1 MDVPVKQVP
10 EAAAWA
16 LYVPVR
22 MVLLTPF
29 GCPTVLSRHRGCFS
43 GTWSAAECQLFV
55 TWLWSEKEMQI
66 SESINGHGLERL
78 SPIIDRRGETE
89 AVSSEH
95 ILFRCSLF
103 WPGTRYPSTC
113 ASFEKKVGIASFLSL
128 GVLPGRARRL
138 RQSTPRGELRV
149 GVVVK
154 RSIEASQPRPR
165 CSRPARCGAGVGR
178 TAV

>member
-1 MDVPVKQVP
+1 
-10 EAAAWA
+10 
-16 LYVPVR
+16 
-22 MVLLTPF
+22 
-29 GCPTVLSRHRGCFS
+29 
-43 GTWSAAECQLFV
+43 
-55 TWLWSEKEMQI
+55 MQI

-113 ASFEKKVGIASFLSL
+113 VSFEKKVGIASFLSL

-149 GVVVK
+149 G
-154 RSIEASQPRPR
+154 RSGGEEVHRGQSAPPPLFP
-165 CSRPARCGAGVGR
+165 SRPLRRWGWPHSRVTILQSHAHPVR
-178 TAV
+178 